1 MTSKQQKSLIFMA
14 WLLYVS
20 AYLGRYSYNSNI
32 LPMSIFY
39 GVSDTEMG
47 LATSFFFFA
56 YGAGQIIN
64 GLLCKFYNVKYVL
77 SGALIISS
85 IINAVVFLGVLPF
98 SYIKFL
104 WLINGISQSVL
115 WSSLLMVLSRNL
127 DENHIKKAVI
137 AMSTTAGVGTLLSY
151 TLSAA
156 LALFGGFRFAFLTGA
171 VLMTAS
177 ALVWVF
183 IYDKITHKNAA
194 EVLAGTADTANVEK
208 KKGDKSVIKILILFG
223 IFAII
228 INFIKDG
235 LSTWVPKILFDTY
248 TLSESLS
255 IILTLVLPVLAVFG
269 TALVVRLNKKVKEYT
284 ALIAILFITATIL
297 VGTIIGFLNT
307 PLWIVVLI
315 AFGCLALLMSGANN
329 VVTSILPL
337 SLRDKANS
345 GFLGGILN
353 GCCYVGSTISSVGL
367 GAISDHYGEWSPV
380 FYLLLILT
388 AIVVVLSVTVALIK
402 YFKNKKNTKAT
413 EN

>member
-98 SYIKFL
+98 FYIKFL
-104 WLINGISQSVL
+104 WLINGIAQSVL

-151 TLSAA
+151 CLSAA

-183 IYDKITHKNAA
+183 IYDRITNKNAVK
-194 EVLAGTADTANVEK
+194 VLAGTAETANVEK
-208 KKGDKSVIKILILFG
+208 KKSDKSVIKILILFG

-235 LSTWVPKILFDTY
+235 LTTWVPKILFDTY

-269 TALVVRLNKKVKEYT
+269 TALVVKLNKKVKEYT
-284 ALIAILFITATIL
+284 ALISVLFITATIL
-297 VGTIIGFLNT
+297 VCAIIGFLNT

-367 GAISDHYGEWSPV
+367 GAISDYYGEWSPV
-380 FYLLLILT
+380 FYLLFILT
-388 AIVVVLSVTVALIK
+388 AIVVVLSVIVALYK
-402 YFKNKKNTKAT
+402 YFKNKKNSNVT